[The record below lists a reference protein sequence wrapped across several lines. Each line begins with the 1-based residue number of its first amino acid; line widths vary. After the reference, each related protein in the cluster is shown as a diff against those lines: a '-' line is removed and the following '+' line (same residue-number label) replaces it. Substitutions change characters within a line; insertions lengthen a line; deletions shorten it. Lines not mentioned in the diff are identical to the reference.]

1 MLTEYTPGQYRPVYL
16 SLVPSTDHCTA
27 VCVVR
32 RAEAVLEA
40 VLPYET
46 RTPVGAPHS
55 TINKVGGG
63 LS

>member
-1 MLTEYTPGQYRPVYL
+1 M
-16 SLVPSTDHCTA
+16 
-27 VCVVR
+27 
-32 RAEAVLEA
+32 LEA